1 VPQLNEVSALS
12 STGPG
17 IHAIP
22 GDAGFQDARVAAA
35 KLEQLRVA
43 VVHEW
48 FVNYAGSERVV
59 EQILKVFPQADLFAV
74 VDFLEDDE
82 RGFLSGRRAHTSFIQ
97 RLPKARTA
105 FRNYLP
111 LMPLAVEQFDLSA
124 YDLVISSNHAVAK
137 GVITGPGQVHISYV
151 HTPIRYAWDLQHQ
164 YLRESGLDSG
174 LKSWIA
180 KMSLHYLRM
189 WDAHTAHGVDAF
201 LANSKYIARRIRKVY
216 GRDAAVVYPPVDI
229 ARFALRS
236 DKEDYYLA
244 ASRMVP
250 YKRMP
255 MIAEAFATMP
265 DNQLVVIGDGPDLD
279 RVKAL
284 GRGSPNIRVLG
295 YQPTEVLAD
304 YMARARAFVFAAEED
319 FGIIPVEAQACGTP
333 VIAYGAG
340 GVLETVMSSADWEK
354 RTGLFFRDQTAAAVR
369 DVVQEFEAAR
379 EFRPDVC
386 RANAERFSISC
397 FRARLV
403 AAVDVAL
410 AVAGEQVSCSDPLER
425 AQRPEHPGG
434 SVL

>member
-1 VPQLNEVSALS
+1 MNYAVLEQVS
-12 STGPG
+12 STACCVGADG
-17 IHAIP
+17 AALNADKLKVAI
-22 GDAGFQDARVAAA
+22 
-35 KLEQLRVA
+35 
-43 VVHEW
+43 VHEW
-48 FVNYAGSERVV
+48 FVTYAGSERVV
-59 EQILKVFPQADLFAV
+59 EQVLNVFPQADLFAL
-74 VDFLEDDE
+74 VDFLQDDE
-82 RGFLSGRRAHTSFIQ
+82 RGFLGGRQVHTSFIQ

-111 LMPLAVEQFDLSA
+111 LMPLAVEQFDLSP

-180 KMSLHYLRM
+180 KMSLHYLRI
-189 WDAHTAHGVDAF
+189 WDARTAHGVDAF

-229 ARFALRS
+229 ARFASRA

-255 MIAEAFATMP
+255 MIVEAFASMP
-265 DNQLVVIGDGPDLD
+265 DKQLAVIGDGRDLH
-279 RVKAL
+279 RVNAL
-284 GRGSPNIRVLG
+284 ASNVPNIRILG

-319 FGIIPVEAQACGTP
+319 FGITPVEAQACGTP

-340 GVLETVMSSADWEK
+340 GVLETVVSSEDPAK
-354 RTGLFFRDQTAAAVR
+354 RTGVFFHEQTPEALSHAVR
-369 DVVQEFEAAR
+369 EFETIGD
-379 EFRPDVC
+379 FRAEVC
-386 RANAERFSISC
+386 CTNAERFSIGN
-397 FRARLV
+397 FEKHFI
-403 AAVDVAL
+403 AAVHTTL
-410 AVAGEQVSCSDPLER
+410 TTSNWGC
-425 AQRPEHPGG
+425 G
-434 SVL
+434 

>member
-1 VPQLNEVSALS
+1 MARIS
-12 STGPG
+12 
-17 IHAIP
+17 HA
-22 GDAGFQDARVAAA
+22 V
-35 KLEQLRVA
+35 LEQVSSSGRYGGAESTVLNADKLKVA
-43 VVHEW
+43 IVHEW
-48 FVNYAGSERVV
+48 FVTYAGSERVV
-59 EQILKVFPQADLFAV
+59 EQILNIFPQADLFAL
-74 VDFLEDDE
+74 VDFLPDDE
-82 RGFLSGRRAHTSFIQ
+82 RGFLVGRQVHTSFIQ

-137 GVITGPGQVHISYV
+137 GVITGPGQMHISYV

-189 WDAHTAHGVDAF
+189 WDVHTAHGVDAF
-201 LANSKYIARRIRKVY
+201 LANSNYIARRIRKVY

-229 ARFALRS
+229 ARFALRA

-255 MIAEAFATMP
+255 MIAEAFAAMP
-265 DNQLVVIGDGPDLD
+265 EKQLTVIGDGPDLD

-284 GRGSPNIRVLG
+284 ARGSPNIRVLG
-295 YQPTEVLAD
+295 YQPTDVLAD
-304 YMARARAFVFAAEED
+304 YAARARAFVFAAEED
-319 FGIIPVEAQACGTP
+319 FGIAPVEAQASGTP

-340 GVLETVMSSADWEK
+340 GVPETVVSSEDPAK
-354 RTGLFFRDQTAAAVR
+354 RTGVFFYEQTPEALRDAVR
-369 DVVQEFEAAR
+369 EFETIG
-379 EFRPDVC
+379 EFRAKVC
-386 RANAERFSISC
+386 SANAERFSIGN
-397 FRARLV
+397 FEKHLT
-403 AAVDVAL
+403 AAVHTAL
-410 AVAGEQVSCSDPLER
+410 ATSNWGCA
-425 AQRPEHPGG
+425 
-434 SVL
+434 